1 MRLSTQLSSSLLVFL
16 ILVFAGSFIIN
27 VKLTREY
34 VNEQLATHAQDTATS
49 LGLSVTPYLG
59 DANGLIVAETMV
71 NAIFDRG
78 FYQYITITDM
88 EGNLLIERRN
98 PNTIDTVP
106 DWFTNIVEI
115 TPPVEKTEL
124 NDGWTIRTADL
135 MPSAHFEHTVVV
147 RKGKAE
153 ILSSF
158 DFIDDVLKKNN

>member
-49 LGLSVTPYLG
+49 LGLSVTPYLSE
-59 DANGLIVAETMV
+59 ANGIAVAETMV

-88 EGNLLIERRN
+88 EGNLLIESATLI
-98 PNTIDTVP
+98 P
-106 DWFTNIVEI
+106 
-115 TPPVEKTEL
+115 L
-124 NDGWTIRTADL
+124 IRCQTGL
-135 MPSAHFEHTVVV
+135 LTLWKLHH
-147 RKGKAE
+147 R
-153 ILSSF
+153 
-158 DFIDDVLKKNN
+158 

>member
-78 FYQYITITDM
+78 FYQYIALLTWR
-88 EGNLLIERRN
+88 NLLIERR
-98 PNTIDTVP
+98 
-106 DWFTNIVEI
+106 
-115 TPPVEKTEL
+115 
-124 NDGWTIRTADL
+124 IRYCRYGSNL
-135 MPSAHFEHTVVV
+135 VY
-147 RKGKAE
+147 
-153 ILSSF
+153 
-158 DFIDDVLKKNN
+158 